1 MNCTPNW
8 IDTKSLLARVPMFAG
23 MEPSGLARLASATR
37 EINAPRG
44 LVLVRKGDVCS
55 GVYLIVYGRV
65 KLVISSARG
74 AEKVL
79 DILDQ
84 GRLFCVATVFL
95 EKNYTVQAQTLS
107 DCLLLHIGKNAIL
120 SELEIDPQ
128 LARRMMTSLSEGIY
142 ERLMDIESCS
152 LYSGRQRVSAY
163 LLNEI
168 DTGSEQ
174 QRVVFGE
181 GGECS
186 GGSGSGLDASPQIEL
201 KDCKGNIASRLSL
214 SSEHFS
220 RVMHEMAECGLIYIS
235 GRNIYIRDVEQL
247 RKAAG

>member
-1 MNCTPNW
+1 MTCTPNW

-44 LVLVRKGDVCS
+44 LVVVRKGDVCN

-65 KLVISSARG
+65 KLVISSERG

-107 DCLLLHIGKNAIL
+107 DCLLFHIGKNAIL
-120 SELEIDPQ
+120 SELENDSQ

-142 ERLMDIESCS
+142 ERLVDIESCS
-152 LYSGRQRVSAY
+152 LRSGRQRVSAY

-168 DTGSEQ
+168 ESEKER

-181 GGECS
+181 QAAPPGV
-186 GGSGSGLDASPQIEL
+186 DASPKIVLE
-201 KDCKGNIASRLSL
+201 DSKGNIASKLSL

-220 RVMHEMAECGLIYIS
+220 RILHEMADCGLLFIS
-235 GRNIYIRDVEQL
+235 GRHLYIRDVEQL
-247 RKAAG
+247 RRVAS